1 MPQDKRAKN
10 SDSDL
15 DWFTVSYKTLY
26 LISGILL
33 LLGAGSYFAF
43 RGRKPDPPQQVE
55 SPQSTVTSARFTQ
68 IEGSV
73 KVRAVGTFEWVGADT
88 KMVLKRN
95 DLIKTGTGSAAEVT
109 FFDGTVVHV
118 RPDSLITIE
127 ETSEDP
133 STKQRRVAWHV
144 SSGEVNFQTVR
155 KNVPGSA
162 TEISTPTVRGTL
174 GENAAANIRV
184 AEDGDSDIR
193 LFRGTAQTQTK
204 TGQKVDLKANEAV
217 RVDSAGKAGNKVS
230 LPATPILM
238 VPPHQAE
245 ISYPDP
251 AKYTTLFV
259 WKTLGEVATYHLLVD
274 STPYFNR
281 PSVDRKGIKDLQQEI
296 RGLEEGKYYWK
307 VAAADKDGVEGSFT
321 DFWRFTVTKPK
332 QASAGSGGVPPP
344 LTIDMLDVRAQIVQ
358 IKGRTEPGA
367 NVVVNGQRVDVQ
379 SDGSF
384 NEFITLEKL
393 GRQVV
398 AIRVTGLNGGVAEQK
413 RTIVA
418 AY

>member
-1 MPQDKRAKN
+1 MPKDKRAKN
-10 SDSDL
+10 ADSDL
-15 DWFTVSYKTLY
+15 DWFTISYKTIY
-26 LISGILL
+26 LIAAVLL
-33 LLGAGSYFAF
+33 LLGGGLYFAF
-43 RGRKPDPPQQVE
+43 RGRNPDTPQLVE
-55 SPQSTVTSARFTQ
+55 SPQPTMTNARFTQ

-73 KVRAVGTFEWVGADT
+73 KVKAVGTFEWVSADT
-88 KMVLKRN
+88 KMVLKKN
-95 DLIKTGTGSAAEVT
+95 DLVRTGTGSAAEIT

-184 AEDGDSDIR
+184 AETGDSDIR
-193 LFRGTAQTQTK
+193 LFRGTAKTETK
-204 TGQKVDLKANEAV
+204 TGQKIDLSANEALK
-217 RVDSAGKAGNKVS
+217 VDAGGKAGPKVS
-230 LPATPILM
+230 LPPTPILM

-251 AKYTTLFV
+251 AKATTLFV
-259 WKTLGEVATYHLLVD
+259 WKPVTEAASYHLLVD
-274 STPYFNR
+274 STPFFNR
-281 PSVDRKGIKDLQQEI
+281 PFVDRKGIKDLQQEI

-307 VAAADKDGVEGSFT
+307 VAAANRDGVEGSFT
-321 DFWRFTVTKPK
+321 EFWRFTVTKPK
-332 QASAGSGGVPPP
+332 QATGSGGAPPP

-358 IKGRTEPGA
+358 VKGRTEPGA
-367 NVVVNGQRVDVQ
+367 SVSVNGQRVDVQ

-398 AIRVTGLNGGVAEQK
+398 VIRATGLNGGVAEQK

>member
-1 MPQDKRAKN
+1 MPQDKRSKN
-10 SDSDL
+10 ADSDL

-26 LISGILL
+26 LIAAVLL
-33 LLGAGSYFAF
+33 LLGGGLYLRFA
-43 RGRKPDPPQQVE
+43 GRKPEPQQQVDT
-55 SPQSTVTSARFTQ
+55 PQQTVTSARFTQ

-73 KVRAVGTFEWVGADT
+73 KVKAVGTFEWISADT
-88 KMVLKRN
+88 KMVLKKN
-95 DLIKTGTGSAAEVT
+95 DLVRTGTGSAAEIT

-184 AEDGDSDIR
+184 AEGGDSDIR
-193 LFRGTAQTQTK
+193 LFRGTAKTETK
-204 TGQKVDLKANEAV
+204 TGQKVDLKANEALK
-217 RVDSAGKAGNKVS
+217 VDAGGKAGAKVS
-230 LPATPILM
+230 LPPTPTLM
-238 VPPHQAE
+238 VPQHQTE
-245 ISYPDP
+245 ISYLDP
-251 AKYTTLFV
+251 AKATTLFV
-259 WKTLGEVATYHLLVD
+259 WKPLAEAASYHLLVD

-281 PSVDRKGIKDLQQEI
+281 PFVDRKGIKDLQQEI

-321 DFWRFTVTKPK
+321 EFWRFTVTKPK
-332 QASAGSGGVPPP
+332 QAQGSGGAPPP

-358 IKGRTEPGA
+358 VKGRTEPGA
-367 NVVVNGQRVDVQ
+367 SVSVNGQRVDVQ

-398 AIRVTGLNGGVAEQK
+398 VIRATGLNGGVAEQK

>member
-1 MPQDKRAKN
+1 MPQDKRTKN
-10 SDSDL
+10 ADSDL
-15 DWFTVSYKTLY
+15 DWFTVSYKTIY
-26 LISGILL
+26 LIAALLL
-33 LLGAGSYFAF
+33 LLGGGLYYAF
-43 RGRKPDPPQQVE
+43 KDKKPDPPPLVE
-55 SPQSTVTSARFTQ
+55 TPQPSTTSARFTQ

-73 KVRAVGTFEWVGADT
+73 KVRAVGTFEWVSADT

-133 STKQRRVAWHV
+133 TTRQRRVAWHV

-184 AEDGDSDIR
+184 AEGGDSDIR
-193 LFRGTAQTQTK
+193 LFRGTAKTETK
-204 TGQKVDLKANEAV
+204 TGQKIDLAANQAV
-217 RVDSAGKAGNKVS
+217 TVNSAGKAGETVS
-230 LPATPILM
+230 LPATPVLM
-238 VPPHQAE
+238 VPPHETE
-245 ISYPDP
+245 ISYLDP
-251 AKYTTLFV
+251 AKHTTLFV
-259 WKTLGEVATYHLLVD
+259 WKPVPEASSYHLLVD

-281 PSVDRKGIKDLQQEI
+281 PFVDRKGIKALQQEI

-307 VAAADKDGVEGSFT
+307 VAAANRDGVEGSFT
-321 DFWRFTVTKPK
+321 NFWRFTVTKPK
-332 QASAGSGGVPPP
+332 QASGTGGSPPV
-344 LTIDMLDVRAQIVQ
+344 LTIEMLDVRAQIVQ
-358 IKGRTEPGA
+358 VKGRTEPGA
-367 NVVVNGQRVDVQ
+367 SVSVNGQRVDVQ
-379 SDGSF
+379 ADGSF

-398 AIRVTGLNGGVAEQK
+398 VIRATGLNGGVAEQK
-413 RTIVA
+413 RAIMAT
-418 AY
+418 Y